1 MSIENEGLTP
11 EELAAMQEDDTIETD
26 DVPEDEPEKAP
37 AEPDDAASAAASAA
51 EETDGLTE
59 EERAAAAEQQQAEQ
73 QAADDANKPPAQEEE
88 QPGRDDGAPVD
99 EPEAKQAPA
108 VPLIRGEKPADYDQQ
123 MAALDA
129 REDAL
134 VEKFEDGDITT
145 REYNAEIRKI
155 NDERG
160 DLKWQSQ
167 KAELAAETSQAQA
180 EAQWYGAVD
189 VFFQAHPEIQANQTR
204 LDAFDSIVRKVTAE
218 TMAAGKVP
226 GAADLAKAYKQ
237 WAEDLG
243 IQPAAKEDKPEN
255 KGQQQQQQAKPRNVP
270 PTLAK
275 VPAADATDV
284 ENSKFAS
291 LDRLA
296 DSDPLKYQEA
306 IDRMSPAE
314 RDAYNQYAG

>member
-11 EELAAMQEDDTIETD
+11 EELEAMQEDDTIETD
-26 DVPEDEPEKAP
+26 DVPEPEPEKAP
-37 AEPDDAASAAASAA
+37 EEPAAAASAA

-73 QAADDANKPPAQEEE
+73 QAAKQPEEE
-88 QPGRDDGAPVD
+88 QPGRDDGEPAE
-99 EPEAKQAPA
+99 EPEEAKPSTT

-167 KAELAAETSQAQA
+167 KAELAAETSKAQA
-180 EAQWYGAVD
+180 DAQWYAAVD

-218 TMAAGKVP
+218 TIAAGKMP
-226 GAADLAKAYKQ
+226 GAADLAKAHKQ

-243 IQPAAKEDKPEN
+243 IQVAAKEDKPEN